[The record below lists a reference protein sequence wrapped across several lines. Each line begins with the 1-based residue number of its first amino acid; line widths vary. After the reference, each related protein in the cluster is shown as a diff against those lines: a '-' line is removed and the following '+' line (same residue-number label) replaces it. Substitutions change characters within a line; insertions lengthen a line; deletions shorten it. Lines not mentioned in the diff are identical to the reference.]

1 MCQTFKIYY
10 NRLGKKKLQPI
21 QKKKRKKKEKEK
33 EKEESENVEGIQI
46 S

>member
-10 NRLGKKKLQPI
+10 NHLGKKKLQPI
-21 QKKKRKKKEKEK
+21 QKKRKKKEK